1 MVSLDA
7 SFYDVYFHI
16 KSDGR
21 VIETSKL
28 KAQPS
33 KGCYNVQNSI
43 LNTPPYFATSH
54 YFIYRNDW
62 ADLMY
67 SSIKPAHDP

>member
-7 SFYDVYFHI
+7 FLWCIFI
-16 KSDGR
+16 FR
-21 VIETSKL
+21 VLETSKL
-28 KAQPS
+28 KAQEL
-33 KGCYNVQNSI
+33 KECYNPRNSQ
-43 LNTPPYFATSH
+43 LNTPPYFATYH